1 MKVVSCSNINRL
13 LCFCHLTMPSSVV
26 DYSKWDA
33 LDNSSDDDFES
44 SSAAS
49 HSSSLVKKPSSSLD
63 SSLKEKALGLRAGY
77 DESAPNNKKSLVVG
91 KQAVLAAASAAL
103 DDAKGFALLDARN
116 VSSAADGAAEDA
128 AEAARRAEKFAKAA
142 GEKLNALSLGNL
154 DADVDTAIE
163 EARRGGNARRNEDDA
178 GLPSWLSSAC
188 DAAAL
193 DAERVRGRIEAE
205 ERERAK
211 DTPVPPATKTVDPK
225 TETRP
230 SNVVPPAKDTPV
242 PPATK
247 TADPKTETRPSNVVP
262 PGVRLVRTSDGP
274 DPLMALL
281 R

>member
-1 MKVVSCSNINRL
+1 
-13 LCFCHLTMPSSVV
+13 MPSSVV

-33 LDNSSDDDFES
+33 LGDSSDSDDDDFSASPKTHPHPS
-44 SSAAS
+44 SSS
-49 HSSSLVKKPSSSLD
+49 HSSSS
-63 SSLKEKALGLRAGY
+63 EKALGLGGGY
-77 DESAPNNKKSLVVG
+77 DGESDPNNKKSLIVG

-103 DDAKGFALLDARN
+103 DDAKGFAALDARN

-163 EARRGGNARRNEDDA
+163 EARRGGNARRNEEDDDDA

-193 DAERVRGRIEAE
+193 DAERVRGRIEEE

-211 DTPVPPATKTVDPK
+211 DTPVPPATKTADPK

-230 SNVVPPAKDTPV
+230 SNVVPPAKGTPV

>member
-1 MKVVSCSNINRL
+1 M
-13 LCFCHLTMPSSVV
+13 
-26 DYSKWDA
+26 
-33 LDNSSDDDFES
+33 
-44 SSAAS
+44 
-49 HSSSLVKKPSSSLD
+49 
-63 SSLKEKALGLRAGY
+63 
-77 DESAPNNKKSLVVG
+77 G

-163 EARRGGNARRNEDDA
+163 EARRGGNARRNEEDDDDA

-193 DAERVRGRIEAE
+193 DAERVRGRIEEE
-205 ERERAK
+205 ERER
-211 DTPVPPATKTVDPK
+211 
-225 TETRP
+225 
-230 SNVVPPAKDTPV
+230 AKDTPV

>member
-1 MKVVSCSNINRL
+1 M
-13 LCFCHLTMPSSVV
+13 
-26 DYSKWDA
+26 
-33 LDNSSDDDFES
+33 
-44 SSAAS
+44 
-49 HSSSLVKKPSSSLD
+49 
-63 SSLKEKALGLRAGY
+63 
-77 DESAPNNKKSLVVG
+77 G

-163 EARRGGNARRNEDDA
+163 EARRGGNARRNDDDDDDDA

-193 DAERVRGRIEAE
+193 DAERVRGRIEEE
-205 ERERAK
+205 ERER
-211 DTPVPPATKTVDPK
+211 
-225 TETRP
+225 
-230 SNVVPPAKDTPV
+230 AKDTPV

>member
-1 MKVVSCSNINRL
+1 M
-13 LCFCHLTMPSSVV
+13 
-26 DYSKWDA
+26 
-33 LDNSSDDDFES
+33 
-44 SSAAS
+44 
-49 HSSSLVKKPSSSLD
+49 
-63 SSLKEKALGLRAGY
+63 
-77 DESAPNNKKSLVVG
+77 
-91 KQAVLAAASAAL
+91 LAAASAAL
-103 DDAKGFALLDARN
+103 DDAKGFAALDARN
-116 VSSAADGAAEDA
+116 VSSATDGAAEDA

-163 EARRGGNARRNEDDA
+163 EARRGGNARRNEEDDDDA

-193 DAERVRGRIEAE
+193 DAERVRGRIEEE

-211 DTPVPPATKTVDPK
+211 DTPVPPATKTADPK

-230 SNVVPPAKDTPV
+230 SNVVPPAKGTPV